1 MKRDYIKGVVAAT
14 AIVTLLT
21 GCGSSMPYMTSEQ
34 EWMIGEYAALTLLRY
49 DANNRSRLVPYE
61 QVEERKQKLLAIK
74 EREEL
79 KEMLQQQTENAN
91 PTEDTPEI
99 IAGEDTV
106 SNTVG
111 TIGAFFGLPEG
122 VTVSYTGSEVCD
134 SYPEDGS
141 ESDYF
146 TLDAAAGK
154 KLLVLKFNISN
165 QSQEEQLVD
174 ILSQSTAIQIKVNGS
189 VTRSALVTMLM
200 NDLSTYRA
208 TVAVGESVETVLLT
222 ELDEDTAANLS
233 AVTLQLSNGT
243 NTYAVQ
249 LQ

>member
-1 MKRDYIKGVVAAT
+1 MKRDYIKGFAAAT

-21 GCGSSMPYMTSEQ
+21 GCGSNMPEMTPEQ
-34 EWMIGEYAALTLLRY
+34 EWTIGEYAGLTLLRY

-61 QVEERKQKLLAIK
+61 QVEEKIQKLLAIK
-74 EREEL
+74 ERDEL
-79 KEMLQQQTENAN
+79 QEMLRQEAENKD
-91 PTEDTPEI
+91 TVEETPE
-99 IAGEDTV
+99 
-106 SNTVG
+106 
-111 TIGAFFGLPEG
+111 
-122 VTVSYTGSEVCD
+122 
-134 SYPEDGS
+134 SYPENSS

-165 QSQEEQLVD
+165 QTQDGQLVD
-174 ILSQSTAIQIKVNGS
+174 ILSQSTAIRIKVNGS
-189 VTRSALVTMLM
+189 VTRGALVTMLM

-208 TVAVGESVETVLLT
+208 TVAAGENVEAVLLA

-233 AVTLQLSNGT
+233 TVTLQLSNNT
-243 NTYAVQ
+243 NMYTVQ

>member
-1 MKRDYIKGVVAAT
+1 MKRDYIKGFAAAT

-21 GCGSSMPYMTSEQ
+21 GCGSNMPDMTPEQ
-34 EWMIGEYAALTLLRY
+34 EWTIGEYAGLTLLRY

-61 QVEERKQKLLAIK
+61 QVEERIQKLLAIK
-74 EREEL
+74 ERDEL
-79 KEMLQQQTENAN
+79 QEMLRQEAENKD
-91 PTEDTPEI
+91 TVEETPEI
-99 IAGEDTV
+99 MAGEETV

-134 SYPEDGS
+134 SYPENSS

-165 QSQEEQLVD
+165 QTQDGQLVD
-174 ILSQSTAIQIKVNGS
+174 ILSQSTAIRIKVNGS
-189 VTRSALVTMLM
+189 VTRGALVTMLM

-208 TVAVGESVETVLLT
+208 TVAAGENVEAVLLA

-233 AVTLQLSNGT
+233 TVTLQLSNNT
-243 NTYAVQ
+243 NMYTVQ